1 MSKRRAGN
9 ELTKDNWDEEEEKVD
24 PGIFKVADESVLKNR
39 VLKRAKRTL
48 QRDESGELKPIF
60 SGFSGFNNLSSN
72 LNSKQAF
79 SFLSKS
85 NDTPSESGNHPSAS
99 TINSLTTSSSLT
111 FSESNSSKSSIPPIV
126 NHIKVMKL
134 NEAFVKFITNAV
146 QKNPYCVL
154 TPSLKDYEKQISK
167 FVDITSFKTNTPDTS
182 MASTK
187 GSPQI
192 SVMESKITRTKNSD
206 EIKNNSVNVQ
216 RSETSFTNPI
226 GNISSSNDQLFS
238 FGNKIQDTNDQVSS
252 TNDLKLD
259 MTVTEHTEKKDVETK
274 LQPFSSE
281 ESKNTL
287 TGTNGFKLGD
297 FKFNN
302 QSLSSSFTSK
312 SPDFKLN
319 DEKTLQFSSNDKKK
333 SSSEKPIVC
342 KTLNTKPPFNFG
354 STLPLFS
361 FKSTEQNNSKPFFSF
376 GSKLPTS
383 TFSPKN
389 LETPQEPQNPIDED
403 EDQPPVVNY
412 TPIKENDAVFES
424 KSKLFC
430 FKNGKYEELGVG
442 QLYLKPVDDKKMQLI
457 MRNDSALG
465 TIMANTLLN
474 ESVNFTKRNAKNVQL
489 TCVLDPTKSTKPQTV
504 LFKFKDSQITD
515 SFENEL
521 TKLKK

>member
-111 FSESNSSKSSIPPIV
+111 FSESNSSKSSTPPIV
-126 NHIKVMKL
+126 NHVKVMKL

-167 FVDITSFKTNTPDTS
+167 FVDITSCKTNTPDTS

-206 EIKNNSVNVQ
+206 EVKNNSVNVQ
-216 RSETSFTNPI
+216 RSETSFINPI
-226 GNISSSNDQLFS
+226 GNISNNEQLFS
-238 FGNKIQDTNDQVSS
+238 FGNKSQDTNAKESS
-252 TNDLKLD
+252 TNILKLD
-259 MTVTEHTEKKDVETK
+259 KTVTEHTEKKDVETI

-281 ESKNTL
+281 ESKNAL

-302 QSLSSSFTSK
+302 QSLSTSFTSK
-312 SPDFKLN
+312 SPDFKFN
-319 DEKTLQFSSNDKKK
+319 DGKTLPFSSNDKKK
-333 SSSEKPIVC
+333 LSSEKPVVC

-354 STLPLFS
+354 TTLPSFS

-376 GSKLPTS
+376 GSKSPTL
-383 TFSPKN
+383 TFSHEN
-389 LETPQEPQNPIDED
+389 LKTPQEPQNPIDED
-403 EDQPPVVNY
+403 EDQPPVVNF

-442 QLYLKPVDDKKMQLI
+442 QLYLKSLDDKKIQLI

-521 TKLKK
+521 NKLKK

>member
-9 ELTKDNWDEEEEKVD
+9 ELTKDNWDEEEEKVE
-24 PGIFKVADESVLKNR
+24 PGIFKVADDSVLKNR

-60 SGFSGFNNLSSN
+60 SGFSGFNSLSSN
-72 LNSKQAF
+72 MNSKQAF

-111 FSESNSSKSSIPPIV
+111 FSESNSSKSSTPPII
-126 NHIKVMKL
+126 NHVKVMKL

-167 FVDITSFKTNTPDTS
+167 FVDITSCKTNTPDS
-182 MASTK
+182 MAPTK

-192 SVMESKITRTKNSD
+192 SVMESKITLTKNSD
-206 EIKNNSVNVQ
+206 EVKNNSVNVQ
-216 RSETSFTNPI
+216 RSETSFINPI
-226 GNISSSNDQLFS
+226 GNISSNEQLFS
-238 FGNKIQDTNDQVSS
+238 FGNKSQDTNAKESS
-252 TNDLKLD
+252 TNILKVD
-259 MTVTEHTEKKDVETK
+259 KAVTEHTEKDVETK
-274 LQPFSSE
+274 LKQFSSE

-302 QSLSSSFTSK
+302 QSLSTSFTSK
-312 SPDFKLN
+312 SPDFKVS
-319 DEKTLQFSSNDKKK
+319 DVKTSPFSSNDKKM
-333 SSSEKPIVC
+333 SSSEKPVVC

-354 STLPLFS
+354 STLPAFS

-376 GSKLPTS
+376 GSKSPTL
-383 TFSPKN
+383 TFASEN
-389 LETPQEPQNPIDED
+389 LKTPQEPQNPTDED
-403 EDQPPVVNY
+403 EDQPPVVNF

-442 QLYLKPVDDKKMQLI
+442 QLYLKPVDDKKIQLI

-489 TCVLDPTKSTKPQTV
+489 TCVLDPTKNTKPQTV

-521 TKLKK
+521 NKLKK

>member
-60 SGFSGFNNLSSN
+60 SGFSGFNNLTSN

-111 FSESNSSKSSIPPIV
+111 VSESNSSKSSTPPNV
-126 NHIKVMKL
+126 NHIMVMKL

-146 QKNPYCVL
+146 QKNPHCVL
-154 TPSLKDYEKQISK
+154 TPTLKDYEKKINRFIDIS
-167 FVDITSFKTNTPDTS
+167 SCKTVTPDS
-182 MASTK
+182 STGPTE

-206 EIKNNSVNVQ
+206 EVKNNSVNVQ
-216 RSETSFTNPI
+216 GSEASFTNPT
-226 GNISSSNDQLFS
+226 GNNSNNEQLLSYGNKSQDTNAKESSSN
-238 FGNKIQDTNDQVSS
+238 I
-252 TNDLKLD
+252 LKLD
-259 MTVTEHTEKKDVETK
+259 NKKVTEHTEKKDVETK
-274 LQPFSSE
+274 LQPSSSE
-281 ESKNTL
+281 KSKNSL
-287 TGTNGFKLGD
+287 TTHKLGD
-297 FKFNN
+297 FKFDK
-302 QSLSSSFTSK
+302 QSLSFCFTGK
-312 SPDFKLN
+312 SPDFK
-319 DEKTLQFSSNDKKK
+319 FRDKKAVAA
-333 SSSEKPIVC
+333 EKPIVC

-354 STLPLFS
+354 STLPSFS
-361 FKSTEQNNSKPFFSF
+361 FKPTEQNSKPFFSF
-376 GSKLPTS
+376 GSKSPTLTVS
-383 TFSPKN
+383 SEN
-389 LETPQEPQNPIDED
+389 LKKESQKPIDGD
-403 EDQPPVVNY
+403 EDQPPVVNF
-412 TPIKENDAVFES
+412 TPIKESDAVFES

-442 QLYLKPVDDKKMQLI
+442 QLYLKPVDDKKIQLI

-515 SFENEL
+515 TFENEL
-521 TKLKK
+521 NKLKK

>member
-24 PGIFKVADESVLKNR
+24 PGTFKVADDSVLKNR
-39 VLKRAKRTL
+39 ILKKAKRTL

-85 NDTPSESGNHPSAS
+85 NDTPSESGNHPSVS
-99 TINSLTTSSSLT
+99 TINSLTTSSSLI

-126 NHIKVMKL
+126 DHIKVMKL

-167 FVDITSFKTNTPDTS
+167 FVDLTSIKINTPDSS

-192 SVMESKITRTKNSD
+192 SSVMESEVTHTKNSN
-206 EIKNNSVNVQ
+206 EVKNNSVNIQ
-216 RSETSFTNPI
+216 TSGTSFINPI
-226 GNISSSNDQLFS
+226 GNISNNEQLFS
-238 FGNKIQDTNDQVSS
+238 FGIKSQDTNAKESS
-252 TNDLKLD
+252 INILKLD
-259 MTVTEHTEKKDVETK
+259 KTVKEHIEEKNVETK
-274 LQPFSSE
+274 LLPFSLE

-287 TGTNGFKLGD
+287 TESNGFKLGD

-302 QSLSSSFTSK
+302 QSLSTSFTSK
-312 SPDFKLN
+312 SPDFKCN
-319 DEKTLQFSSNDKKK
+319 DKKTLPFGSNDKKT
-333 SSSEKPIVC
+333 SPLEKPIIC

-354 STLPLFS
+354 STLPSFS
-361 FKSTEQNNSKPFFSF
+361 FKSIEQSNTKPIFSF
-376 GSKLPTS
+376 GSKSPTI
-383 TFSPKN
+383 TFSAEN
-389 LETPQEPQNPIDED
+389 LKTEPPQMPQEED
-403 EDQPPVVNY
+403 EDQPPVVNF
-412 TPIKENDAVFES
+412 TPIKENDTIFES

-442 QLYLKPVDDKKMQLI
+442 QLYLKPVDDKKIQLI

-474 ESVNFTKRNAKNVQL
+474 ESVKFTKRNAKNVQL
-489 TCVLDPTKSTKPQTV
+489 TCVLDPTKSTKPQTI